1 MCMHGLTL
9 SALPQDVTSQEDD
22 RLIGRAFVSA
32 ATLTTLQGSISAT
45 LMSPQLELVC
55 VHTRSHLNFAHSCPI
70 FHASGQLVLRQPGS
84 RARGQVITACVD
96 GPLCQQQHHDRIH
109 HRHVDV
115 PLLELVYVHSKSPS
129 CPAHLV
135 ATRYFPVFTDST
147 NAPYQLAS
155 PGRSLYM
162 GTIGG

>member
-1 MCMHGLTL
+1 MHVNSVRKETSPSRILQRSSKRGKALVTSCKGACLQHMCMHGLTL
-9 SALPQDVTSQEDD
+9 SALPQDVTSQEDG

-70 FHASGQLVLRQPGS
+70 FHASGQLVVRQPGS

-115 PLLELVYVHSKSPS
+115 PS
-129 CPAHLV
+129 A
-135 ATRYFPVFTDST
+135 
-147 NAPYQLAS
+147 
-155 PGRSLYM
+155 
-162 GTIGG
+162 